1 MVMLSWR
8 LFPVDTPPPRAP
20 ALSAALRV
28 GRVKF
33 VSCVKYVK
41 RAFCAPQCPGRAE
54 PVIRVLM
61 DSTAGCRRKASSV
74 LSHERRAQ
82 PCPRVPTTPMA
93 CLQSLGRRGAAR
105 LMHDSFTLEVPRMCA
120 VRLEAVLREGLRRP
134 CVVVARV
141 QMGAAVAEASVVE
154 RAGEKTF
161 VGDTSAAFDAV
172 RLSADGVALRDTPN
186 AGGASVRSEVMS
198 MEILKRAFGATL
210 LATEMQAWYW
220 PAHSP
225 ITDYVCT
232 LNGET
237 VGVSVTR
244 AFHFVSS
251 ALFTAAD
258 ARRLLAKKLQ
268 GVLNSTKAIVYPEF
282 KRQVLHVF
290 CRAQRVAELVLREYR
305 SLGCELR
312 GNTVLFLT
320 VCEADW
326 IYTERALVPQ
336 KVSCKKKKPV
346 PERQRRT
353 RVRDKTRKHKTK
365 SHLKHLKRWCREALS
380 LVAMSVLFALML
392 LLLCTILPWLAWSS
406 ARHYTTLLTQH
417 TKHALRL

>member
-1 MVMLSWR
+1 MGHEFRRINPRNVGAEVVPKAAAAR
-8 LFPVDTPPPRAP
+8 LLVIERVIETGGYSEEKEEEEKEKEKRDSIYCPRLRRRSLVRVD
-20 ALSAALRV
+20 SVSFAA
-28 GRVKF
+28 
-33 VSCVKYVK
+33 
-41 RAFCAPQCPGRAE
+41 
-54 PVIRVLM
+54 
-61 DSTAGCRRKASSV
+61 
-74 LSHERRAQ
+74 ERR
-82 PCPRVPTTPMA
+82 PRRTPTRPFE
-93 CLQSLGRRGAAR
+93 CLQSLGKSGVHPR
-105 LMHDSFTLEVPRMCA
+105 LMHESFTLEIPSVCA
-120 VRLEAVLREGLRRP
+120 RNVKEVIAGDVRRP
-134 CVVVARV
+134 CAVVCKMYLHGGVEEGVVV
-141 QMGAAVAEASVVE
+141 E
-154 RAGEKTF
+154 
-161 VGDTSAAFDAV
+161 GDFTQSAAFDAV

-326 IYTERALVPQ
+326 IYTERALVPK
-336 KVSCKKKKPV
+336 KVPLIPKKSARQEK
-346 PERQRRT
+346 QRRT
-353 RVRDKTRKHKTK
+353 GHRTRHRRE
-365 SHLKHLKRWCREALS
+365 KRRAKMCAYRRQLLVSNIKMVLATCAL
-380 LVAMSVLFALML
+380 AVLFALML
-392 LLLCTILPWLAWSS
+392 TAALLQAAWMHGG
-406 ARHYTTLLTQH
+406 AYLTCAVSCLK
-417 TKHALRL
+417 TEKLKDT